1 MVRAQ
6 VDRGVQT
13 ISDAYFLSY
22 ISKAMSEQKLYRTMT
37 MHKLLDEL
45 DIIECFE
52 LADPKTHYGEITK
65 KQKTPYTSLAVE
77 ASRLV

>member
-1 MVRAQ
+1 MVRAE
-6 VDRGVQT
+6 VVRGVQT
-13 ISDAYFLSY
+13 ISDDCFLSH

-52 LADPKTHYGEITK
+52 LANPKTHYGEITK